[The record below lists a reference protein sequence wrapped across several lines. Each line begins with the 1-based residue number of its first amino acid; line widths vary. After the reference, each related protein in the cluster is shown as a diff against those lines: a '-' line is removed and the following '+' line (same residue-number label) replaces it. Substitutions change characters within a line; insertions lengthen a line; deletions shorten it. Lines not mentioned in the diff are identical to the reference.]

1 MERLKRLWDKR
12 WSFKESRS
20 HSGNQM
26 DLNDLYIGP
35 KLQIETKYAAVLTL
49 IFVDM
54 TYSATMVSTETV
66 RFMRK
71 NFLDT
76 IDL

>member
-1 MERLKRLWDKR
+1 
-12 WSFKESRS
+12 
-20 HSGNQM
+20 M

-66 RFMRK
+66 RFMR
-71 NFLDT
+71 NFFLT
-76 IDL
+76 HLIYDLCPLHTLFFLLILIF

>member
-1 MERLKRLWDKR
+1 
-12 WSFKESRS
+12 
-20 HSGNQM
+20 M

-71 NFLDT
+71 TFLDT
-76 IDL
+76 FDL